1 MILSKPHLAD
11 YVLFVSADYF
21 GMSKHDILAVKNKKI
36 RFKQR
41 LIMKVMHDEMGFT
54 IKDITNFLNYKPT
67 SWHTVYNHYRNISED
82 IANDKELKLQYNQ
95 LLNFLNLQNYD
106 KA

>member
-21 GMSKHDILAVKNKKI
+21 GLSKDDILAVKNRKI
-36 RFKQR
+36 RHKQR
-41 LIMKVMHDEMGFT
+41 LIMKVMHDEMGFS
-54 IKDITNFLNYKPT
+54 IKDITNYLNYKPT
-67 SWHTVYNHYRNISED
+67 SWHTVYWHYKNISED
-82 IANDKELKLQYNQ
+82 MLNNKELKIQYNQ
-95 LLNFLNLQNYD
+95 LLNHLTIKNYD